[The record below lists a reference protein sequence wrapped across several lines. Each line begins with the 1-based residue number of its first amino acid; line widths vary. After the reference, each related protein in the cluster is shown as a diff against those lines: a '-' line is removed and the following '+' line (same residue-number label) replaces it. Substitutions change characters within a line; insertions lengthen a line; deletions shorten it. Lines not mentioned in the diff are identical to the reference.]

1 MGQIL
6 YWGATLVTGV
16 HWDQQQMLKL
26 VRVEIF
32 ALKSDRGALKRK
44 EVIHTVQNTTGVGA
58 NYVFPTE
65 VWDQLR
71 WGYIIFLKFSGVHS
85 DAFRLTPVHSGVPRC
100 SEARVCVIKV

>member
-1 MGQIL
+1 MSTTNLCKIYVKHPSLLPRWGPISH
-6 YWGATLVTGV
+6 WGAPLVTGV
-16 HWDQQQMLKL
+16 HWAQQQMLKL

-44 EVIHTVQNTTGVGA
+44 EVIHNVQNTTGVGA

-71 WGYIIFLKFSGVHS
+71 WG
-85 DAFRLTPVHSGVPRC
+85 
-100 SEARVCVIKV
+100 